1 MLYIRDGY
9 VYYQRLNTIDQPV
22 NWYKY
27 ADTAE
32 EQFNAIPPLDTTVKY
47 SDLAARL
54 RSMGHAEQKNELEI
68 FSRIFGTNINNIS
81 PKEYQKVIKIINQL
95 SELANKY
102 PQIKLNYLQELQK
115 QASVDE
121 SLTNEINSAL
131 YNEIIDQIRNFI
143 RTATSTTLIMNGDY
157 GAWEDEMERR
167 INIGVQRGLKKI
179 DLSKINSNLDRKAIS
194 QILDGINFIQ
204 ESQQILG
211 QYETAIFKRF
221 NLKAAVRALREWQQ
235 GRIQSQVNV
244 RKTTKGLAP
253 ELRQFMSPG
262 KLGTRNLAQALSSYV
277 ADSLGGTF
285 NINTCNFSSDSGD
298 SLESEIELFDYQL
311 EVNLSQL
318 TDSLG
323 SNAFNN
329 FQGDRVTDS
338 VIRSIKEFYNF
349 LDGLDDGFVVY
360 ESFESLMS
368 GNPLDKFG
376 GGVSGQLSDL
386 PAFMNKIGASVTP
399 QQVVYRLYNTIPG
412 AIFAGEQES
421 ITQEIKENIS
431 ANIANYLFSNW
442 NVRNL
447 GGDGKIHMFNMG
459 GSYMPLSQVLIGMA
473 TAIER
478 IEQSSSN
485 FVDLRVNLPGSILYP
500 EKLPGNLP
508 NLQAVY
514 AYWDRQRAAAEES
527 SSFSVK
533 FQLNFN
539 SFIMSYF
546 S

>member
-1 MLYIRDGY
+1 MLYIKDGY
-9 VYYQRLNTIDQPV
+9 VYYQRLNTLDQPR

-32 EQFNAIPPLDTTVKY
+32 EQFNAIPPLDTAIKY

-54 RSMGHAEQKNELEI
+54 RNMGHAEQKNELEI
-68 FSRIFGTNINNIS
+68 FSKIFGTNISNIS
-81 PKEYQKVIKIINQL
+81 PKEYQKIIKIVNQL
-95 SELANKY
+95 SELASKY
-102 PQIKLNYLQELQK
+102 PQIKLNYLQELEK
-115 QASVDE
+115 QSSVDE
-121 SLTNEINSAL
+121 SLTNEINSAI
-131 YNEIIDQIRNFI
+131 YNEIINQIRNFI
-143 RTATSTTLIMNGDY
+143 RTAASTTLIIDGDY
-157 GAWEDEMERR
+157 GAWEDEMEKR

-194 QILDGINFIQ
+194 QVLDGINLIQ
-204 ESQQILG
+204 ESQRILG
-211 QYETAIFKRF
+211 QYETAIFQRF

-285 NINTCNFSSDSGD
+285 NINTGNFSSDSGD

-311 EVNLSQL
+311 EVNLSSL
-318 TDSLG
+318 SESLG
-323 SNAFNN
+323 NNAFNN
-329 FQGDRVTDS
+329 FQGDRVTNS
-338 VIRSIKEFYNF
+338 VIQSIKEFYNF
-349 LDGLDDGFVVY
+349 LDDLDDGFVVY

-386 PAFMNKIGASVTP
+386 PAFMNKIGSSVTP

-412 AIFAGEQES
+412 AMFAGEQES

-473 TAIER
+473 SAIER

-485 FVDLRVNLPGSILYP
+485 FVDLRINLPGNILYP

-514 AYWDRQRAAAEES
+514 AYWDKQRAAAEES

-533 FQLNFN
+533 FQINFN
-539 SFIMSYF
+539 SFIMGYF